1 MAVTKTEYKAQIV
14 AFCNRSSY
22 AQANTVYVQVNKLW
36 SDACREL
43 NEFIDAQGP
52 SARLPNGMT
61 ADHVKNM
68 PEYKR
73 RNANADATGEQCKT
87 FNGVFTRVFAR
98 EHKAAIVSARESNAK
113 ERWNALFAS

>member
-22 AQANTVYVQVNKLW
+22 PQANTVYVQVNKLW

-52 SARLPNGMT
+52 SARLPNGLT
-61 ADHVKNM
+61 ADHVKAM

-73 RNANADATGEQCKT
+73 RNAYAYETGEQCKT
-87 FNGVFTRVFAR
+87 FNGVFTRVFKR
-98 EHKAAIVSARESNAK
+98 EHHAAIVSAREANAK
-113 ERWNALFAS
+113 ARWNDLFTA